1 VELHDRINSFRPIG
15 LAEMDTVA
23 LVNRI
28 DTKFVFPRSMLE
40 TVMAGLTS
48 DYRILEINGIRNHI
62 YDSLYFDDT
71 HHSLYLMHHNE
82 RGHRFKLRLRKY
94 GSTGSVFMEV
104 KKKTNTGR
112 TVKERKKT
120 HVFTELADPSQ
131 LEFFS
136 SAGGRVSDWVY
147 SLRIGFNRITL
158 VSIDP
163 PERVTLDIDLHVEDR
178 GGHFPLGGSVIAEVK
193 QGSRANSVF
202 LSLMKRM
209 RIQSGSISK
218 YCLAVTLLKKNIKFN
233 LFKSRRERFLRV
245 ESNHN
250 QQL

>member
-1 VELHDRINSFRPIG
+1 
-15 LAEMDTVA
+15 MDAVA
-23 LVNRI
+23 LIDRI
-28 DTKFVFPRSMLE
+28 DTKFVFPRSVLE
-40 TVMAGLTS
+40 TVLGELIA
-48 DYRILEINGIRNHI
+48 DYRILEINGIRNHH

-71 HHSLYLMHHNE
+71 DHSLYLMHHNE

-112 TVKERKKT
+112 TVKQRKKT
-120 HVFTELADPSQ
+120 GSFSELADSVQ
-131 LEFFS
+131 LDFFN

-163 PERVTLDIDLHVEDR
+163 PERVTLDLDLQVEDKE
-178 GGHFPLGGSVIAEVK
+178 GHFRLGGSVIAEVK
-193 QGSRANSVF
+193 QGSRTSSVF

-209 RIQSGSISK
+209 RIQPGSISK
-218 YCLAVTLLKKNIKFN
+218 YCLAVSLLKKNIKYN
-233 LFKSRRERFLRV
+233 LFKARRNRFVRAEHLY
-245 ESNHN
+245 H
-250 QQL
+250 QQLNSNGAI